1 MFRQGKEGTYHFEV
15 VKLKMYLG
23 VTLLVN
29 ISLPYVHIIIY
40 IYVYKCEC
48 VCVCVSKLQEYWW
61 SMIFDDDLPLLKP
74 LKQEEGL
81 VEHL

>member
-1 MFRQGKEGTYHFEV
+1 M
-15 VKLKMYLG
+15 VKVKKYLG
-23 VTLLVN
+23 VTLMVN
-29 ISLPYVHIIIY
+29 ISLPYVHIIVYIY
-40 IYVYKCEC
+40 IYMYINVS
-48 VCVCVSKLQEYWW
+48 VCVCVLKLQEYWW

>member
-1 MFRQGKEGTYHFEV
+1 M
-15 VKLKMYLG
+15 VKVKKYLG
-23 VTLLVN
+23 VTLMVN

-40 IYVYKCEC
+40 IYIYIHVYKCE
-48 VCVCVSKLQEYWW
+48 CVCVSKLQEYWW
-61 SMIFDDDLPLLKP
+61 SMIFDDDLALLKP